1 MTGFW
6 PTVKNPI
13 SGVFVA
19 QQSAAF
25 TRLGCDVTVVAV
37 RNAVRV
43 GCRLLTPLELG
54 PEYDRLAFVEAP
66 VLLLPEVMLAAPC
79 VPFANAW
86 MSDRSL
92 SIQLWKAGIASDYDS
107 LVVHG
112 LRYVGLSMPML
123 KRHVRGRA
131 LMVLHGRDPR
141 LQDPAT
147 RARFSSSIEAAK
159 RACDS
164 TILVGTSLQEY
175 ALSLGILPE
184 RTIVI
189 GNGTILPCREGVSLR
204 QRSTDERRIVLSV
217 SNLLPWK
224 GIDLNLRALASV
236 RAVSPT
242 LDWEYRIVGDGPEL
256 NRLVSLT
263 DMLGLTDRVR
273 FLGRLSYEES
283 MNEMAGC
290 DVFSMPSWAEAF
302 GIVYLEAMARGRP
315 VIGCRDNGPADF
327 ITDGHDGFLVPPH
340 DVNAL
345 ADRLGLL
352 LLDPAQATEMG
363 KNALDTA
370 QAHSWDANARRF
382 LELLN

>member
-1 MTGFW
+1 MEHE
-6 PTVKNPI
+6 
-13 SGVFVA
+13 
-19 QQSAAF
+19 
-25 TRLGCDVTVVAV
+25 RLTF
-37 RNAVRV
+37 
-43 GCRLLTPLELG
+43 LE
-54 PEYDRLAFVEAP
+54 VP
-66 VLLLPEVMLAAPC
+66 VLSLPDMVLG
-79 VPFANAW
+79 VPGVPYANVW
-86 MSDRSL
+86 MSRQGL
-92 SIQLWKAGIASDYDS
+92 SSQLWKAGIGSDFDS

-131 LMVLHGRDPR
+131 LTVLHGRDPR

-147 RARFSSSIEAAK
+147 RARFSSSIEAAE

-184 RTIVI
+184 RTIVL
-189 GNGTILPCREGVSLR
+189 GNGTVLPCMENVSLR